1 VLNSDPEGP
10 DIIEISPENPDA
22 KHDVKHDARKARIA
36 RISRNRRPLIATG
49 GVALF
54 AAVAVVV
61 ALAVFPRAASP
72 GVSPALAKLITE
84 VTTVPVNAT
93 GGGYGDGY
101 GNAPLTTMARPV
113 TGPPLTVHGKPEVFY
128 VNAGYCPY
136 CAAQNWALIVA
147 LSRFG
152 TFSGL
157 TTVRT
162 HRYHDLAPID
172 GWMFYGSSFT
182 SRYLVFVPVETYS
195 GILVSA
201 KANPD
206 DGKSFRPL
214 QKLTPAQRAVF
225 SKYDATRAVPFL
237 DFGNKTAMTGSNLD
251 PSALA
256 GKTWS
261 QIAGTLR
268 NPRDAAAEAILNAAF
283 LLTAQICQLTDNR
296 PAAACPRAITAVL
309 SGN

>member
-10 DIIEISPENPDA
+10 DIIEIAPDVL
-22 KHDVKHDARKARIA
+22 DGARNTFKARI
-36 RISRNRRPLIATG
+36 SSNRYPLI
-49 GVALF
+49 VAAC
-54 AAVAVVV
+54 AAVLAVVAVVAAFV
-61 ALAVFPRAASP
+61 IPRSAAP
-72 GVSPALAKLITE
+72 GGVSPALATLITE
-84 VTTVPVNAT
+84 VTTVPVNEAGT
-93 GGGYGDGY
+93 WYAH
-101 GNAPLTTMARPV
+101 APLTNPPTPV
-113 TGPPLTVHGKPEVFY
+113 IGAPLTADGKPEVLY

-157 TTVRT
+157 STVRT
-162 HRYHDLAPID
+162 RHYDDIPPVD

-182 SRYLVFVPVETYS
+182 SKYLAFVPVETYS
-195 GILVSA
+195 DILVSA

-206 DGKSFRPL
+206 DGKSYRSL
-214 QKLTPAQRAVF
+214 QKLTAAQRAVF
-225 SKYDATRAVPFL
+225 NKYDATGAVPFL
-237 DFGNKTAMTGSNLD
+237 DFGNTTALTGSSLE

-268 NPRDAAAEAILNAAF
+268 DPRNTTAEAILSAANQ
-283 LLTAQICQLTDNR
+283 LTAQICQITGNR
-296 PAAACPRAITAVL
+296 PAAACPTAIMHVFA
-309 SGN
+309 N

>member
-10 DIIEISPENPDA
+10 DIIEIAPDIL
-22 KHDVKHDARKARIA
+22 DGARNTFKT
-36 RISRNRRPLIATG
+36 RISRNRFPLI
-49 GVALF
+49 VAAC
-54 AAVAVVV
+54 AAVLAVVAVV
-61 ALAVFPRAASP
+61 AAFATLRP
-72 GVSPALAKLITE
+72 AAPHGVSPALATLITE
-84 VTTVPVNAT
+84 VTTVPVNGA
-93 GGGYGDGY
+93 GAWYAS
-101 GNAPLTTMARPV
+101 APLTPPPTPV
-113 TGPPLTVHGKPEVFY
+113 VGAPLTADGKPEVFY

-136 CAAQNWALIVA
+136 CATENWALIVA

-157 TTVRT
+157 STVRT
-162 HRYHDLAPID
+162 QHYDNIPPVD

-182 SRYLVFVPVETYS
+182 SKYLAFVPVETYS
-195 GILVSA
+195 NILVSA

-206 DGKSFRPL
+206 DEKSYRSL

-225 SKYDATRAVPFL
+225 NKYDATGAVPFL
-237 DFGNKTAMTGSNLD
+237 DFANKAALTGSSLE

-268 NPRDAAAEAILNAAF
+268 YPRNTTAEAILGAADLF
-283 LLTAQICQLTDNR
+283 TAEICQLTGNR
-296 PAAACPRAITAVL
+296 PAAACPRAITHVFA
-309 SGN
+309 N